1 MFDFL
6 RNLTKSEE
14 DRRQEMLTAYLDG
27 ALTPQERRNFERQL
41 DGDAELRA
49 QLQRQRLIKASFRE
63 LPRVRAPRNFTL
75 DPALYG
81 KPAPQVIQQWYPLLR
96 GATVVAA
103 VFLVIV
109 FSADL
114 FNAGGS
120 AGTSAVAPGET
131 SAIRAQELAGDEA
144 RDLAAAEALEMTVAA
159 ELPAPAEESAPQAA
173 MPESAE
179 ESALAE
185 PSESEPLA
193 GLDQAT
199 PEALASLAAAAAE
212 VTQEAE
218 MAEAP
223 AEGAAPSATG
233 PPPASA
239 TPGLSTA
246 SPPAA
251 TGQALAEGPLAQEE
265 ATPPPPLAERIQRSV
280 PTPLRLA
287 EFVLAFLFVLLAAAT
302 LLLRRQ
308 L

>member
-41 DGDAELRA
+41 DSDAELRT
-49 QLQRQRLIKASFRE
+49 QLQRQQLIKANLRE

-81 KPAPQVIQQWYPLLR
+81 KPAPQAIQQWYPLLR

-109 FSADL
+109 LSVDL
-114 FNAGGS
+114 FNVGGS
-120 AGTSAVAPGET
+120 AGTMTPSESLALRT
-131 SAIRAQELAGDEA
+131 QELAGEEA
-144 RDLAAAEALEMTVAA
+144 RDLAADGAMEVTVAA
-159 ELPAPAEESAPQAA
+159 EVPAPAEESAPQAA

-233 PPPASA
+233 LPPGSA
-239 TPGLSTA
+239 TPGPSTA

-251 TGQALAEGPLAQEE
+251 TSQALAQGPLAQEE
-265 ATPPPPLAERIQRSV
+265 ATPPPAPAERVQRPE

-287 EFVLAFLFVLLAAAT
+287 EFVLAFLFVLLVAAT

-308 L
+308 F

>member
-6 RNLTKSEE
+6 HNLMKSEE

-27 ALTPQERRNFERQL
+27 ALAPQERQKFERQL

-49 QLQRQRLIKASFRE
+49 QLQRQQLIKASLRG
-63 LPRVRAPRNFTL
+63 LPRVQAPRNFTL
-75 DPALYG
+75 DPARYG

-109 FSADL
+109 LSVDI
-114 FNAGGS
+114 FNTGGS
-120 AGTSAVAPGET
+120 AGTTAMAPAET
-131 SAIRAQELAGDEA
+131 PAIMAQELAGDQA
-144 RDLAAAEALEMTVAA
+144 RDLAAAEALEVTAAA
-159 ELPAPAEESAPQAA
+159 EVPAPAEEGAPQAA
-173 MPESAE
+173 VPESAE

-193 GLDQAT
+193 SLGQAT
-199 PEALASLAAAAAE
+199 PEALASMAAAAE

-223 AEGAAPSATG
+223 AEGAAPLATG
-233 PPPASA
+233 LPPTPATS
-239 TPGLSTA
+239 GLSTA

-251 TGQALAEGPLAQEE
+251 TSQALAEGQQVQEE
-265 ATPPPPLAERIQRSV
+265 GAIPPAAAAERVQPPE

-287 EFVLAFLFVLLAAAT
+287 EFVLAFLFVLLATAT